1 MINHRRNLPDDV
13 HALFVTQPSM
23 SSAPHRR
30 EAAWCDVSSVFKTTR
45 KRSFQSSFHSSRAT
59 VSAA

>member
-1 MINHRRNLPDDV
+1 MINHRRNLLDDV

-30 EAAWCDVSSVFKTTR
+30 EAAWCDVSSVFKTR
-45 KRSFQSSFHSSRAT
+45 KRSFQSSFHLSRGT